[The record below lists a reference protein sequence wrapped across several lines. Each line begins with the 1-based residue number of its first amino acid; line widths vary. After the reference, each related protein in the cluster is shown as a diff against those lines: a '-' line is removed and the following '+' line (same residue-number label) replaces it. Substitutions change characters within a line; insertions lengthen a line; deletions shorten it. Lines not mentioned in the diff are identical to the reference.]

1 MIIFEICNVSPIT
14 LKNAIMKNKSAGIFT
29 ILVLFFSLLMNACK
43 VATAQHSQD
52 GFKKIF
58 DGTSL
63 KGWKGDPSVWTVKDN
78 SITGETTADHPI
90 KSNTFLI
97 YDKEQ
102 PGDFELVTEFR
113 ISQTGNSGIQY
124 RSSTVDSL
132 PYTLKGYQAD
142 IDGNNVYTGQNYE
155 ERGRGFLAKRGENT
169 VLEKDNQPQIASMIA
184 DPDSL
189 KSLIKTGD
197 WNESRIIA
205 KGNRMRHFI
214 NGSLMCDVTDNDTNL
229 RKMKGLIG
237 FQVHAGPP
245 MKVEYRNIR
254 IKN

>member
-1 MIIFEICNVSPIT
+1 
-14 LKNAIMKNKSAGIFT
+14 MKNKLEVNFSLI
-29 ILVLFFSLLMNACK
+29 ILFFSLLITSCNGT
-43 VATAQHSQD
+43 TAQHSQD

-63 KGWKGDPSVWTVKDN
+63 KGWKGDALIWTVKD
-78 SITGETTADHPI
+78 STIIGETTADHPI

-102 PGDFELVTEFR
+102 PGDFELLAEFR

-132 PYTLKGYQAD
+132 PFTLKGYQAD
-142 IDGNNVYTGQNYE
+142 IDGTNVYTGQNYE
-155 ERGRGFLAKRGENT
+155 ERGRGFLAKRGEN
-169 VLEKDNQPQIASMIA
+169 VVVEKDKQPEVTSMIA
-184 DPDSL
+184 DPESL
-189 KSLIKTGD
+189 KSFIKTGD
-197 WNESRIIA
+197 WNEIRIIA
-205 KGNRMRHFI
+205 KGSRMRHFI
-214 NGSLMCDVTDNDTNL
+214 NGTLMCDVTDNDTNL

-237 FQVHAGPP
+237 LQVHAGPP